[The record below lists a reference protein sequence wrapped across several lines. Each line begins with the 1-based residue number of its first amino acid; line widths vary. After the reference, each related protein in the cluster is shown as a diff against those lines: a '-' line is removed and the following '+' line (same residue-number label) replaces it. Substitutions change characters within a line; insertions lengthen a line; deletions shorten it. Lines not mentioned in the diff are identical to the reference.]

1 MISLATGV
9 LDMADV
15 LKDQNY
21 YRMLSNGEL
30 IERAKQS
37 DNDLAKLLAERLE
50 NTEYGTDYR
59 DWESN

>member
-1 MISLATGV
+1 
-9 LDMADV
+9 MADL
-15 LKDQNY
+15 LKDRNY

-37 DNDLAKLLAERLE
+37 DNDLAKLLAERLQ
-50 NTEYGTDYR
+50 NTQYGPDHR